1 MGKLPDV
8 EALGDTK
15 QLLEREDY
23 DKYSWVLLEDH
34 PLRSHPTEANCHPDI
49 ATFTSQCLA
58 VLRKRWR
65 DRGLPL
71 LCLMMMIFAI
81 VQVLMLL
88 PYIASLLFVPAYTK
102 ELPGFIQTLET
113 ADQLLDHAA
122 VCMFEPPSQ
131 TKGVTHDAVGY
142 ALASGCTGVKADI
155 WLRHRD
161 LLVGN
166 SPSDLDEEKTLQT
179 TFLDLLQ
186 AGLYTRNSASVES
199 NEKHSNSS
207 DKTSPIGLFDEDPSQ
222 TFTLFLDVQTPMHRA
237 WPLLVAQLRTLNESG
252 YLSHRNAEEGLV
264 LRPITVVVLG
274 KGCRRHSL
282 VDDLS
287 RAMKG
292 LF

>member
-8 EALGDTK
+8 EVLGDTE
-15 QLLEREDY
+15 QLLEVKEY
-23 DKYSWVLLEDH
+23 DKYSWVLLDDH

-49 ATFTSQCLA
+49 AIFASRCLVA
-58 VLRKRWR
+58 LKRRWR
-65 DRGLPL
+65 ERGLPL
-71 LCLMMMIFAI
+71 LCLVMMIFVVI
-81 VQVLMLL
+81 QVLMLL
-88 PYIASLLFVPAYTK
+88 PYIASYLFEPAYTK

-122 VCMFEPPSQ
+122 VCVFEPPSQ
-131 TKGVTHDAVGY
+131 TEGATHDAVGY
-142 ALASGCTGVKADI
+142 ALASGCTGVKANV

-179 TFLDLLQ
+179 TFLDSLQ
-186 AGLYTRNSASVES
+186 ADLYTRNSAPVES
-199 NEKHSNSS
+199 NENHSNSL
-207 DKTSPIGLFDEDPSQ
+207 DKSSPIGLFDEDPSQ

-237 WPLLVAQLRTLNESG
+237 WPLLVAQLRTLSESG

-264 LRPITVVVLG
+264 LRPITVVVSG